1 MIKVHSVQ
9 RWRYNS
15 NRTVYEKL
23 CASGFVDIRILA
35 RTVEKPHPYVLY
47 TEKLYAV
54 WRCVKDGRN
63 RNIYLMVDIELEKK
77 SGTTELHGDDV
88 VNTSLSLLHEMK

>member
-1 MIKVHSVQ
+1 M
-9 RWRYNS
+9 
-15 NRTVYEKL
+15 
-23 CASGFVDIRILA
+23 
-35 RTVEKPHPYVLY
+35 
-47 TEKLYAV
+47 
-54 WRCVKDGRN
+54 KDGRN